1 MELNILK
8 IASDTSNMK
17 KLNYFTHSAKTRN
30 PMCGDNITLKIN
42 LKKNFV
48 KDVGYESK
56 SCIYCQA
63 SASLL
68 SKYIL
73 NKDLLSIRKTVKN
86 INDFYNNREIIIKGN
101 LIKVFNKKNYKRK
114 ELSLIHI

>member
-30 PMCGDNITLKIN
+30 PMCGDNINFKIN

-73 NKDLLSIRKTVKN
+73 TKI
-86 INDFYNNREIIIKGN
+86 Y
-101 LIKVFNKKNYKRK
+101 
-114 ELSLIHI
+114 